1 MEPNALAPRIA
12 NLAIGYAFGL
22 IQTSYL
28 IGKAKGIDIRDYGS
42 GNAGTTN
49 TMRILGKKAGIIT
62 LVVDMLKA
70 IAAMFISWL
79 LFHENCAEI
88 MPLLKVYAGAGV
100 VLGHD
105 FPFYLKFRGGKGIA
119 ATAGMIIGM
128 WNLPIFLCEAF
139 VFFPVFFITHYV
151 SLGSLVPY
159 LGFVGESVIFGQLHV
174 GELAVMS
181 QGALIEM
188 YIVLIVLM
196 CLAFYRHRDNIK
208 RLLNGTERKTYLGK
222 KKEEAKDGK

>member
-1 MEPNALAPRIA
+1 MEPHSLAPRIIC
-12 NLAIGYAFGL
+12 LVTGYAFGL
-22 IQTSYL
+22 IQTSYF

-49 TMRILGKKAGIIT
+49 TMRTLGKKAGIIT
-62 LVVDMLKA
+62 LAVDMLKA
-70 IAAMFISWL
+70 IAAIFISWL
-79 LFHENCAEI
+79 LFHNTYPEI

-105 FPFYLKFRGGKGIA
+105 FPFYLNFRGGKGIA

-128 WNLPIFLCEAF
+128 WNLEIFIFEAF

-151 SLGSLVPY
+151 SLGSLLLYV
-159 LGFVGESVIFGQLHV
+159 GFVVISIILGQLHV
-174 GELAVMS
+174 GEFAVMS
-181 QGALIEM
+181 RSALCEM
-188 YIVLIVLM
+188 YIVLLVLTA
-196 CLAFYRHRDNIK
+196 LAFYRHRDNIK

-222 KKEEAKDGK
+222 KKGGEQDGK